1 MTFFGINISQS
12 ISCMPAAHRALPLRL
27 LDALLYSS
35 AWLAAAAAA
44 QTAATLRLWPGMGG
58 AAGLHVVV
66 LIFAATL
73 LTYNLDAALPFKHQ
87 QPPGTSGRKAWQ
99 QHHRQAMLGLAGVAA
114 LTDAYLLLADG
125 WVHFLPLLVPLTA
138 LAIGYSWPVLPWRG
152 RWRAIREVPLLKVFL
167 IAGVWSAVTVGL
179 PALALHQPL
188 ASALG
193 LLAQRF
199 CLVTALA
206 IVFDIRDYSR
216 DQAAGL
222 RTFPTVLGVAG
233 AKAISLSFLAGAVA
247 LGLAREAAPL
257 AVLLPAALAA
267 AVILAARETRG
278 DYFFALVTDGVLVV
292 TAAAYFVF

>member
-1 MTFFGINISQS
+1 MT
-12 ISCMPAAHRALPLRL
+12 AVRRALPLRL

-35 AWLAAAAAA
+35 TWLAAAAAA

-58 AAGLHVVV
+58 GAGLHVVV

-73 LTYNLDAALPFKHQ
+73 FTYNLDAALPFKHR
-87 QPPGTSGRKAWQ
+87 QPPGISGRKAWQ
-99 QHHRQAMLGLAGVAA
+99 QRHRPAMLGLAGAAA

-188 ASALG
+188 ASARG
-193 LLAQRF
+193 LAGQRF
-199 CLVTALA
+199 CLVVALA
-206 IVFDIRDYSR
+206 IVFDIRDYGR

-222 RTFPTVLGVAG
+222 RTFPTVLGVGG
-233 AKAISLSFLAGAVA
+233 AKAVALGFLVSAGA
-247 LGLAREAAPL
+247 LGLAREATPL

-267 AVILAARETRG
+267 AVIGAAQETRG
-278 DYFFALVTDGVLVV
+278 DYFFALVTDGVLLVQ
-292 TAAAYFVF
+292 AAAYFIF